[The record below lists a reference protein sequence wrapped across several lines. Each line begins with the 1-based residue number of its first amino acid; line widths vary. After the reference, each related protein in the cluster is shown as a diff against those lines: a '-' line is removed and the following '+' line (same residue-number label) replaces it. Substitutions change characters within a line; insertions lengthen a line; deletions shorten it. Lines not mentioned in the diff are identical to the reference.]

1 MATRTPQ
8 TSSNRQSGY
17 GSSGAGGRDVD
28 VGNSAITRMAREDTR
43 WFIVAVVVLSMVLFF
58 ALPMS
63 LMILVDTERMK
74 AEVRAELKQMKK
86 LRAEMKQPKK
96 EQDDE

>member
-1 MATRTPQ
+1 
-8 TSSNRQSGY
+8 
-17 GSSGAGGRDVD
+17 
-28 VGNSAITRMAREDTR
+28 
-43 WFIVAVVVLSMVLFF
+43 MVLFF